1 MLEKSKVSEINVVNP
16 IIKEPVRS
24 WFNVSLMSV
33 SHFMSDFYTAF
44 LPVLLPIL
52 AARYKDS
59 GEKPL
64 GLPSGWK
71 PQIIHIW
78 VSFGK
83 LSYV

>member
-16 IIKEPVRS
+16 SIKEPVRS

-64 GLPSGWK
+64 GLPSG
-71 PQIIHIW
+71 
-78 VSFGK
+78 
-83 LSYV
+83 